1 MTQQHGIYL
10 TWDIFDGGVS
20 AAEAAAYRSQ
30 ARQQKGDAEYQ
41 RLQVRA
47 IRQTYA
53 KYNTSN
59 LNVINSTKNYM
70 AAKAS
75 YAVQIARF
83 NVGLS
88 DMTSIVQS
96 FNFSVILFSQKLRLC
111 GLIIN
116 Q

>member
-1 MTQQHGIYL
+1 M

-20 AAEAAAYRSQ
+20 ATEAAAYRSQ

-41 RLQVRA
+41 RLQVREQ

-96 FNFSVILFSQKLRLC
+96 IQLLGDSIQSKKLRLC